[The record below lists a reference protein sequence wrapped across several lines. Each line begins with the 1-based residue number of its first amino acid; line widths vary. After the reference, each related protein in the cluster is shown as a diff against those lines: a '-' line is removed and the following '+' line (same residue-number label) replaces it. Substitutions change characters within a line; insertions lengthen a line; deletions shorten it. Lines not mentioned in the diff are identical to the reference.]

1 MVVAILDCIEEVY
14 KNIHLK
20 NTYANGKIDG
30 FFLTLMF
37 VAKQIIS
44 CWPYRLLNNNIF
56 LPVNCINI
64 SMQKLKKQTRR
75 AVAQDKR
82 LPVQIRSVNTNPTH
96 NRVLILADTYVTQT

>member
-20 NTYANGKIDG
+20 NTYMYANGKIDG

-44 CWPYRLLNNNIF
+44 C
-56 LPVNCINI
+56 
-64 SMQKLKKQTRR
+64 
-75 AVAQDKR
+75 
-82 LPVQIRSVNTNPTH
+82 
-96 NRVLILADTYVTQT
+96 

>member
-20 NTYANGKIDG
+20 NTYSNGKIDG

-44 CWPYRLLNNNIF
+44 C
-56 LPVNCINI
+56 
-64 SMQKLKKQTRR
+64 
-75 AVAQDKR
+75 
-82 LPVQIRSVNTNPTH
+82 
-96 NRVLILADTYVTQT
+96 

>member
-37 VAKQIIS
+37 VAKQIMS
-44 CWPYRLLNNNIF
+44 C
-56 LPVNCINI
+56 
-64 SMQKLKKQTRR
+64 
-75 AVAQDKR
+75 
-82 LPVQIRSVNTNPTH
+82 
-96 NRVLILADTYVTQT
+96 